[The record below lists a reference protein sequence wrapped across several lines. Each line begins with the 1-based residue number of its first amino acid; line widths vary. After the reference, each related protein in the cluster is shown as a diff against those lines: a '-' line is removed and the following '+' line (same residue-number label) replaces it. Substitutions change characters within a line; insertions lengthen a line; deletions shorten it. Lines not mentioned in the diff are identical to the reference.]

1 MENHKN
7 EVAVK
12 GQQNQNRQKNY
23 EHSTKYYETDQTG
36 FIHQTNYVK
45 WLEDARMDLLNQ
57 MGLGY
62 EQMERMQIL
71 CPLLTETINYNGLIR
86 FDETI
91 VIETKVLHYDGSKMT
106 LEYTLRDKESNEI
119 RATAKSTHCFINR
132 SGIPISLNRIY
143 PELET
148 RFFEFH

>member
-1 MENHKN
+1 MDNKKN
-7 EVAVK
+7 EVAVQ
-12 GQQNQNRQKNY
+12 GQPQKQEHRNY

-45 WLEDARMDLLNQ
+45 WLEDARMDILSQL
-57 MGLGY
+57 GLGY
-62 EQMERMQIL
+62 KQMEHMQIL
-71 CPLLTETINYNGLIR
+71 CPLLTETIHCKGMIR
-86 FDETI
+86 FDETV
-91 VIETKVLHYDGSKMT
+91 VIETKVTHYDGSKMT
-106 LEYTLRDKESNEI
+106 LEYTIYDKETNEV
-119 RATAKSTHCFINR
+119 RATAESTHCFINR